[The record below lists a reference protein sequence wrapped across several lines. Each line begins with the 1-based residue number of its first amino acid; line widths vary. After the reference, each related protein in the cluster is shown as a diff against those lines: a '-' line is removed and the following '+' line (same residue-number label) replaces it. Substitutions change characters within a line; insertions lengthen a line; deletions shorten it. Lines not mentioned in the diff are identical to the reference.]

1 MGVQATENVSGNS
14 TFDRSYEILDAVGRG
29 RNSVVYKARKLAPR
43 SAREEIVALKV
54 LLGNPKQKS
63 FNQRRM
69 RREALAMLACRHP
82 NVIRLN
88 DYVSAADVCYL
99 SMEYADGGD
108 LRALLESRN
117 APFTLEESLQLCI
130 EILNGLEAIHRSGV
144 IHRDIKPENILLSGR
159 NQVKIADFGVAVL
172 PVPGLNDDDM
182 ALGIGTFDYLAPETL
197 QDGRADIRSDVYSVG
212 VTLFQLLS
220 NHLPFEGRSISSQIT
235 QKMSGA
241 GASIRDYVTNVHP
254 DLDALF
260 RRALAN
266 QPGERFQTAFEFR
279 GALERFLTGSWSP
292 DLVIREG
299 ESHFEDERFE
309 DQPEFHSGSFQS
321 PDTGEY
327 STRDLLIETDG
338 DGQYDSEADY
348 GDDSVEELIPHDL
361 HNPRARRWWMKAGL
375 AAFATVLLFV
385 GIQFF
390 RSIQPPVFGPKGE
403 QPSPISSPEHDA
415 RAMISPQSEKLLGL
429 FRGER
434 TGVIEH
440 LFADGLD
447 VAVVA
452 TPSGDNKLMFALGLI
467 GWRPVEIDLD
477 TLATEQKLEVQ
488 GSGIKLVLRVE
499 QSDESEGRV
508 ISGSYRE
515 VFSGREGSWRIW

>member
-14 TFDRSYEILDAVGRG
+14 TFDRTYEILDAVGRG

-43 SAREEIVALKV
+43 SAREDIVALKV
-54 LLGNPKQKS
+54 LLGNPKQKT

-99 SMEYADGGD
+99 AMEYADGGD
-108 LRALLESRN
+108 LRALLEARN
-117 APFTLEESLQLCI
+117 APFTLDESMQLCI
-130 EILNGLEAIHRSGV
+130 EILKGLEAIHRSGV
-144 IHRDIKPENILLSGR
+144 IHRDIKPENILLSGH
-159 NQVKIADFGVAVL
+159 NNVKIADFGVAVL
-172 PVPGLNDDDM
+172 PVSGLNDDDM

-197 QDGRADIRSDVYSVG
+197 QDGKADIRSDVYSVG

-241 GASIRDYVTNVHP
+241 GASIREYVSNVNP

-266 QPGERFQTAFEFR
+266 QPEERFQNALEFR
-279 GALERFLTGSWSP
+279 GALERFLKGTWSP

-299 ESHFEDERFE
+299 EAHSDEESFE
-309 DQPEFHSGSFQS
+309 DQPEFHSGSYDS
-321 PDTGEY
+321 IESGEY
-327 STRDLLIETDG
+327 STQDLLVETDP
-338 DGQYDSEADY
+338 DASVEADY
-348 GDDSVEELIPHDL
+348 DDDSVEEFIPHDL
-361 HNPRARRWWMKAGL
+361 HNPRARRWWMKAAF

-385 GIQFF
+385 GVQFL
-390 RSIQPPVFGPKGE
+390 RSIQAPYFGPKGAPVSNPE
-403 QPSPISSPEHDA
+403 QDA

-429 FRGER
+429 FSGER

-440 LFADGLD
+440 LFADGSD

-452 TPSGDNKLMFALGLI
+452 TPSGDKKLMFALGLI

-477 TLATEQKLEVQ
+477 TLASEQTLEVQ
-488 GSGIKLVLRVE
+488 GSGIKLVLHVE

-515 VFSGREGSWRIW
+515 VTSGREGSWSIW